1 MIHLGLSCRNCKIAA
16 RAVIIEV
23 LELRILFAP
32 LYLRLEKIAKSKSKK
47 SKSPGKFV
55 SLNQKR
61 YVLELLKLIAQREQS
76 LKFWCGESL

>member
-1 MIHLGLSCRNCKIAA
+1 MIHLGLLKLQIATKA
-16 RAVIIEV
+16 GYVEV
-23 LELRILFAP
+23 LELRIPFTP

>member
-1 MIHLGLSCRNCKIAA
+1 MIHLGLLKLQKAA
-16 RAVIIEV
+16 RAGLVEV
-23 LELRILFAP
+23 LKLRIPFTP
-32 LYLRLEKIAKSKSKK
+32 LYLRLEKIAK